1 VVAHADDSIL
11 FMNPDLLELIRNGG
25 AIESVFTTVGD
36 DGLGLA
42 YAGDREQGALAAIA
56 YMAGAA
62 NTWSEKTVSYDGH
75 GLTTDILTTDPK
87 MTAVFMRLPDGST
100 DGSGWADTSYQSLK
114 KLWTGSISTI
124 GTLDRT
130 GSYTKQSLT
139 DTLAAMITSY
149 HPNVIWTQDYRGQYE
164 NGDHSDHTTT
174 AYFTVAARA
183 QYRGTPPRLVGFMG
197 YPIGKLPANV
207 SGALESAKEDTFVVY
222 SQHDSHGCPEL
233 SECTHGFLG
242 ATVNKWFAR
251 QYIAGV
257 IPKGIR
263 SP

>member
-11 FMNPDLLELIRNGG
+11 FMNPDLLELIRHGG
-25 AIESVFTTVGD
+25 AIESVFTTAGD

-42 YAGDREQGALAAIA
+42 YARDREQGALAAIA
-56 YMAGAA
+56 YMAGTA
-62 NTWSEKTVSYDGH
+62 NAWSEKTVTDDGH
-75 GLTTDILTTDPK
+75 SLTTDTLTTDPK
-87 MTAVFMRLPDGST
+87 MTAVFMRLPDGGT
-100 DGSGWADTSYQSLK
+100 GGSGWADTSHQSLE

-124 GTLDRT
+124 ETLDRAT
-130 GSYTKQSLT
+130 IYTKQSLT
-139 DTLAAMITSY
+139 STLAAMINSY
-149 HPNVIWTQDYRGQYE
+149 HPNVFWTQNYFGTYVD
-164 NGDHSDHTTT
+164 GDHTDHTTT

-207 SGALESAKEDTFVVY
+207 SGALENAKEDTFVVY

>member
-1 VVAHADDSIL
+1 
-11 FMNPDLLELIRNGG
+11 MNPDLLELIRNGG